1 MNLFE
6 ERLERFEIP
15 KYHTINL
22 SSYSLFNIDNDDVFM
37 SVCKE
42 SYEEDGV
49 IVRLFNPTNEAKEV
63 SINSEYIKDIKI
75 TNLYERELDTLDS
88 NVQIKAKGYITL
100 KLLGEDIMNK
110 TILLQDIEQ
119 RLKNI
124 YKEKYKPK
132 FFEMMKSTIE
142 KFEDKDFD
150 KVDAISEKNV
160 YLITYGDSIYE
171 EGIPTIHTLKKFLN
185 NKVGYTITDVHIL
198 PMFEY
203 TSDDGFSVVDYMKID
218 KNLGNWESIKI
229 CLRITD

>member
-1 MNLFE
+1 M
-6 ERLERFEIP
+6 
-15 KYHTINL
+15 
-22 SSYSLFNIDNDDVFM
+22 
-37 SVCKE
+37 
-42 SYEEDGV
+42 
-49 IVRLFNPTNEAKEV
+49 
-63 SINSEYIKDIKI
+63 
-75 TNLYERELDTLDS
+75 DS

-171 EGIPTIHTLKKFLN
+171 EGYLL
-185 NKVGYTITDVHIL
+185 YIL
-198 PMFEY
+198 
-203 TSDDGFSVVDYMKID
+203 
-218 KNLGNWESIKI
+218 
-229 CLRITD
+229 